1 MLRAVSTLAAYAGA
15 SGIVVL
21 MDYLVGASRT
31 QLVRLQ
37 HLEPGTR
44 VQATERIPS
53 GPCHAV
59 VGLDAT
65 EGLCGAM
72 VIEVL
77 DQSFTADSELL
88 RCADCEKLVQQ

>member
-1 MLRAVSTLAAYAGA
+1 MT
-15 SGIVVL
+15 
-21 MDYLVGASRT
+21 YLVGASRI

-44 VQATERIPS
+44 VLATERLPS

-59 VGLDAT
+59 VGPDAT
-65 EGLCGAM
+65 EALCGAD

-77 DQSFTADSELL
+77 DQNFTPDVEWLK
-88 RCADCEKLVQQ
+88 CGDCEKLVAEG

>member
-1 MLRAVSTLAAYAGA
+1 
-15 SGIVVL
+15 
-21 MDYLVGASRT
+21 MDYLVGASRM
-31 QLVRLQ
+31 QLIRLQ

-59 VGLDAT
+59 VGVDAT
-65 EGLCGAM
+65 TALCGAT

-77 DQSFTADSELL
+77 ERSFTGDGELR
-88 RCADCEKLVQQ
+88 RCADCEKLVETGSG